1 MSGFVFDENLSR
13 KDFGSL
19 RDKKG
24 IKTHFLGSYAWGEV
38 SGSGNWIPY
47 YTGVR
52 KKERRDRC
60 DCPDTSEEARGRI
73 FILLYPERVHDGLE
87 RYGAPEIYD

>member
-52 KKERRDRC
+52 RNGEIVATALILQKKLVAGY
-60 DCPDTSEEARGRI
+60 S
-73 FILLYPERVHDGLE
+73 Y
-87 RYGAPEIYD
+87 